1 MNTKIRKQFVELVKF
16 ANLQNLLNTI
26 HWIIFGYICFI
37 LKSVVEVANVVCD
50 LLLLLNHIQWI

>member
-37 LKSVVEVANVVCD
+37 LKMCRRSSECG
-50 LLLLLNHIQWI
+50 L